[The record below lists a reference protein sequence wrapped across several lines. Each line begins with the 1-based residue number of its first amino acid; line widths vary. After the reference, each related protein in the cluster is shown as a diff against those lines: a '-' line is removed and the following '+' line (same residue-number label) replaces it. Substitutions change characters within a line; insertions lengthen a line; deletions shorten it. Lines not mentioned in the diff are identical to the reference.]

1 MARKVYQGSTN
12 DKERS
17 MQKLI
22 AAVGAVIAVKGYQ
35 GLTITNI
42 AKEAGLDRRLIT
54 LYFGTV
60 DHLIET
66 YVKGKDYWLSS
77 SGDAVELINAQH
89 SNDTRPIIESIL
101 QNQLAYFYDSQ
112 EMQKIVLWQIS
123 ESTALMSAVSRER
136 EKLSQH
142 FFALSDIELKY
153 KDIDLRAVSALLVA
167 GIYYLV
173 LHAKSTDSLFCEID
187 LNTEEGMER
196 IKKAISLVLENT
208 YKG

>member
-196 IKKAISLVLENT
+196 IKKAISLVLKNT
-208 YKG
+208 YNS